1 MTLSGSIT
9 GAGGMTVT
17 AAAMLTLSNTGNT
30 FSGGINLNGG
40 TVAVSSISDLGS
52 GTNTLTFN
60 NGGELL
66 YTGAECYPKVFN
78 YTFNGNGRLR
88 SPTQLLITRLSRV
101 PVPTRAFSAGAAQ

>member
-1 MTLSGSIT
+1 MTL
-9 GAGGMTVT
+9 
-17 AAAMLTLSNTGNT
+17 AAHHWGWRHDSEQRRHVTLSNTGNT

-66 YTGAECYPKVFN
+66 YTGANVAP
-78 YTFNGNGRLR
+78 
-88 SPTQLLITRLSRV
+88 
-101 PVPTRAFSAGAAQ
+101 